1 MVALSV
7 RKFTLRVS
15 IFTLMWALNAL
26 LSDAAFA
33 GSVGRACTY
42 KDFPLYGK
50 VKVVTSFPDLK
61 VQVVDSFPDLKVKLV
76 TSFPSEC
83 GKWQMTDNFPDLKI
97 QFVESF
103 PDIKIQYVESFPGI
117 P

>member
-1 MVALSV
+1 MKNIFV
-7 RKFTLRVS
+7 RKQTRRILFSLLATAVS
-15 IFTLMWALNAL
+15 ATSVDVAM
-26 LSDAAFA
+26 A

-76 TSFPSEC
+76 TSFPNEC
-83 GKWQMTDNFPDLKI
+83 GKWQMTDSFPDLKI